1 MAVKLEEQNS
11 VLVAKLSGRYL
22 DQGEDYRGDFQ
33 TIYGDL
39 QQKPRIVVISL
50 GEVSNIDRRA
60 LTAIEKLCWKV
71 AKDLG
76 QEIRLAYPTE
86 GVRRTLDR
94 VDFTIPVYETVEK
107 AFESFEE
114 DEFLEDAD
122 LFDDEPPPTVT
133 SSDAGNSR

>member
-50 GEVSNIDRRA
+50 GEVSDIDIRERA
-60 LTAIEKLCWKV
+60 LKIFAELYKKPIEVVKH
-71 AKDLG
+71 DL
-76 QEIRLAYPTE
+76 EKIR
-86 GVRRTLDR
+86 RRKR
-94 VDFTIPVYETVEK
+94 
-107 AFESFEE
+107 
-114 DEFLEDAD
+114 
-122 LFDDEPPPTVT
+122 
-133 SSDAGNSR
+133 